1 MTVTMTNLGIQPR
14 GRHTIRRNT
23 PSNRSPRYIEPWV
36 LPQSKPGSTLAKLE
50 AAYLSAL
57 EAVDAV
63 EARKAEAI
71 ASKKFTDEGVAND
84 VLQFAAS
91 KLAPKLKR
99 ARQTVEA
106 AKAELAALHEKLVL
120 PATDKSDA
128 AGQMRRHRI
137 GQLTSDS
144 AVPV

>member
-1 MTVTMTNLGIQPR
+1 
-14 GRHTIRRNT
+14 
-23 PSNRSPRYIEPWV
+23 
-36 LPQSKPGSTLAKLE
+36 
-50 AAYLSAL
+50 
-57 EAVDAV
+57 V

-106 AKAELAALHEKLVL
+106 AKAASCIKRNRICFH
-120 PATDKSDA
+120 SF
-128 AGQMRRHRI
+128 RHTVSNR
-137 GQLTSDS
+137 LES
-144 AVPV
+144 AQV